1 MPDVGLSEHPLT
13 RITAFAAALGLL
25 LACGPSPQDKAQLA
39 RRTVRSWTATV
50 EKTTDAVQRGAAPRV
65 YGRQIVAAAMESRKT
80 EASAP
85 EWQRLPAQE
94 RAALDQAIHRLAA
107 LLGLPD
113 PGRS

>member
-1 MPDVGLSEHPLT
+1 MRDKRPAFVALASRLPLT
-13 RITAFAAALGLL
+13 AYLL
-25 LACGPSPQDKAQLA
+25 LVTACHGSPEKKQEQLH
-39 RRTVRSWTATV
+39 RELRSWTATV

-80 EASAP
+80 EAGAP

-113 PGRS
+113 PGPS